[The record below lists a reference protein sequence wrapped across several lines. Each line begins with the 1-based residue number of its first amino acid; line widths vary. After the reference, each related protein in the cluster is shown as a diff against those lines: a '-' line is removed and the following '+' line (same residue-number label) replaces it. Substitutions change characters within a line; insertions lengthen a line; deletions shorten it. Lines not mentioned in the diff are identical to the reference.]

1 MHTMRPKSKQG
12 VIENINSKA
21 TVKVGTFL
29 REDSVQ
35 MAASRFE
42 TDITIGIQGA
52 KSHPSIASNGVVHYG
67 TLNFDGAPRDNP
79 SQKGDIGENGSNI

>member
-1 MHTMRPKSKQG
+1 MRPKSKQG
-12 VIENINSKA
+12 VIDNLNSKA

-35 MAASRFE
+35 MATPHY

-52 KSHPSIASNGVVHYG
+52 KSHPSIASNGVVQYG
-67 TLNFDGAPRDNP
+67 TLNFYGAPRDNP
-79 SQKGDIGENGSNI
+79 SQKGDTVENGSNA